1 MDNEE
6 TDSANEFGKTY
17 GDSQPG
23 SKYTLTVVMKKAP
36 TKMSKMR
43 LLMMEIVL
51 LVTWIVSVIVGAVQ
65 TVTCEAIVTIATTVK
80 ATAKEWIDP
89 GQLM

>member
-36 TKMSKMR
+36 TKMSEMR
-43 LLMMEIVL
+43 LLMMEIL

-65 TVTCEAIVTIATTVK
+65 TVTCVAIVTIATTVK